1 LFRVEEIFKCAYST
15 HSEQEQTAPLA
26 MVAEPDHQYGA
37 DVFDAYMKEQKAE
50 PGRTEVP
57 VKPDKEKSKVR

>member
-1 LFRVEEIFKCAYST
+1 MENA

-37 DVFDAYMKEQKAE
+37 DVFDAYMKGQKAE
-50 PGRTEVP
+50 PGRKETP
-57 VKPDKEKSKVR
+57 VKPEKEKSKAR